1 MDALRTLVEQLT
13 TEVERGRTRAREDT
27 AQRAREDAERIAE
40 LERER
45 TKAEKRAEKAS
56 ELARSLAKELRGE
69 RAVSEG
75 LMKNL
80 AAAKEQ
86 ADAASREAATFKVQV
101 QDLQD
106 QVRDVMFFLEAKE
119 KIENGDGVA
128 GEAAGGT
135 LEISQSPSAV
145 TKTSSSRRKGKH

>member
-1 MDALRTLVEQLT
+1 M
-13 TEVERGRTRAREDT
+13 REKLEK
-27 AQRAREDAERIAE
+27 QRA
-40 LERER
+40 ERER
-45 TKAEKRAEKAS
+45 AKAEKRAEKAS
-56 ELARSLAKELRGE
+56 ELARSLAKELREE

-86 ADAASREAATFKVQV
+86 ADASALEATKLKEQV
-101 QDLQD
+101 QELQD

-119 KIENGDGVA
+119 KIETGDGVA

-135 LEISQSPSAV
+135 LEVSQATNSKSTP
-145 TKTSSSRRKGKH
+145 SRRKKGKH